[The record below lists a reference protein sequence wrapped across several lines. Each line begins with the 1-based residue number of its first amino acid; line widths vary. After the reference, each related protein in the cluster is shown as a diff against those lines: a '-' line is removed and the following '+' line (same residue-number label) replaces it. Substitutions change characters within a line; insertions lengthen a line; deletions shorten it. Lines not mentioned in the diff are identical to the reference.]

1 MNFGRSIRIYL
12 ADGTPSGI
20 RHVEITNWSGQAI
33 LCPRSRFSELS
44 QWDEAK
50 RPGVYFLLER
60 SLNDSEY
67 RVYIGES
74 ENVLL
79 RIGDHYQNKDFWNEV
94 IIFTSKDENLTKSHV
109 KYLESRLVAITKCV
123 GRYILENGNT
133 PTESNLPRADRDS
146 MEEFIEYLKIVI
158 GTLGHKLLEN
168 VKVDKSIKPHLSE
181 SDKLSTSGIDLYF
194 KIRDLTA
201 IGQMTDEGF
210 TLFKGSDVSNAIQPS
225 FKGGMKDLK
234 EKWIN
239 DGTLVL
245 NGENYKLQKDVVLSS
260 SSYAAVLVAGTSRSG
275 PQSWIDNQGR
285 TLKSIEEMIANK
297 IGT

>member
-20 RHVEITNWSGQAI
+20 RHVEITNWSGQAL
-33 LCPRSRFSELS
+33 LCPRSRFSDLS
-44 QWDEAK
+44 QWDEVK

-60 SLNDSEY
+60 ALNDNEY

-74 ENVLL
+74 ENVLQ

-94 IIFTSKDENLTKSHV
+94 VVFTSKDENLTKSHI
-109 KYLESRLVAITKCV
+109 KYLESRLVAITKSV
-123 GRYILENGNT
+123 GRYIIENGNN

-146 MEEFIEYLKIVI
+146 MEEFIEYLKIVM

-168 VKVDKSIKPHLSE
+168 IKVEKISKTQLSE
-181 SDKLSTSGIDLYF
+181 SEKMTTSGIDLYF

-201 IGQMTDEGF
+201 IGQITDEGF
-210 TLFKGSDVSNAIQPS
+210 TLLKGSDVSSAIQPS
-225 FKGGMKDLK
+225 FKGGIKDLK
-234 EKWIN
+234 EKWLS

-245 NGENYKLQKDVVLSS
+245 NGDNYKLQKDVVLSS
-260 SSYAAVLVAGTSRSG
+260 SSNAAMLVAGTSRSG
-275 PQSWIDNQGR
+275 PQSWIDNEGR
-285 TLKSIEEMIANK
+285 TLKAIEEMIAEK
-297 IGT
+297 MGT